1 MELKM
6 RISALVLCCLFAVT
20 SVAEIKPYDTPQ
32 KGELSGVQD
41 FFAQVAP
48 RVWVSGQPNAAAFT
62 ELKNMGVATVINLR
76 TSQEM
81 DNRQVVPFDEA
92 QTLAELG
99 IDYVH
104 IPQGGPDTPYSP
116 AALQQVADAL
126 GSAEGNILLHCTVA
140 WRASHMW
147 AAYLVAHQGVSVD
160 DAVAIG
166 KQMNMGGYPFAE
178 FLEREV
184 SLR

>member
-32 KGELSGVQD
+32 RGELSGVQD

-104 IPQGGPDTPYSP
+104 IPQGGPD
-116 AALQQVADAL
+116 AL
-126 GSAEGNILLHCTVA
+126 GSAEGNLLLHCTVA

>member
-1 MELKM
+1 M

-20 SVAEIKPYDTPQ
+20 SFAEINPYDTPQ
-32 KGELSGVQD
+32 RSELSGVQD

-48 RVWVSGQPNAAAFT
+48 RVWVSGQPNAAALA
-62 ELKNMGVATVINLR
+62 ELKKMGVATVINLR

-92 QTLAELG
+92 QTLAELD
-99 IDYVH
+99 IQYLH

-126 GSAEGNILLHCTVA
+126 DSAEGKVLLHCTVA

-147 AAYLVAHQGVSVD
+147 AAYLVAHQAMSVG
-160 DAVAIG
+160 DAMAVG
-166 KQMNMGGYPFAE
+166 KQMNMGGFPFAE